1 MKLEQRSGTLEFN
14 NENEVIVTLD
24 LRQSKRFHNEEFET
38 ESIDGDLFVR
48 SIKPDAPILY
58 NHHSEAIVSDDY
70 EVTANNGIVTVKVQ
84 LDPRNMYANTIL
96 SLREKSQKR
105 LGASFAFHCLSEEI
119 RNKHREV
126 KDLIVSEISILSV
139 ASAYPSS
146 VRCLESN
153 EIREISLEELQEMID
168 KSVAKALE
176 PKEKEVK
183 IEPEIAPEPQKIEEK
198 QSQIEQKP
206 LEIKLNTDDFKGIFS
221 DFLSDLKAEL
231 APKNEPKIEEKEVK
245 VEEKEVKID
254 QKVEEKPVVEAPQPQ
269 KIDDETLQKVEQYK
283 KMLAEMEE

>member
-48 SIKPDAPILY
+48 SIMPDAPILF
-58 NHHSEAIVSDDY
+58 NHKSGEIVSDDY

-105 LGASFAFHCLSEEI
+105 LGASFAFRCLKDEI

-126 KDLIVSEISILSV
+126 KDLVVSEISILSV

-146 VRCLESN
+146 VRCLEDN
-153 EIREISLEELQEMID
+153 EVRELTIEELQEMID

-198 QSQIEQKP
+198 QPQIEQKP
-206 LEIKLNTDDFKGIFS
+206 LEIKLNTDDFKGIFN
-221 DFLSDLKAEL
+221 DFLADLKAEL
-231 APKNEPKIEEKEVK
+231 APKNEPKI
-245 VEEKEVKID
+245 EEKEVKID

-283 KMLAEMEE
+283 QMLAEMEE

>member
-24 LRQSKRFHNEEFET
+24 LRQSKRFYNEEFET

-48 SIKPDAPILY
+48 SIMPDAPILF
-58 NHHSEAIVSDDY
+58 NHRSSEIVSDDY

-105 LGASFAFHCLSEEI
+105 LGASFAFRCLKDEI

-126 KDLIVSEISILSV
+126 KDLVVSEISILSV

-153 EIREISLEELQEMID
+153 EIRELTMEELQEMID

-183 IEPEIAPEPQKIEEK
+183 DEPEIAPEPQKIEEK
-198 QSQIEQKP
+198 QPQIEQKP

-231 APKNEPKIEEKEVK
+231 APKDEPKIEEKDNK

-283 KMLAEMEE
+283 QMLAEMEE

>member
-1 MKLEQRSGTLEFN
+1 MKLEKRSGTLEFN
-14 NENEVIVTLD
+14 NDNEVIVTLD

-48 SIKPDAPILY
+48 SIMKDAPILY

-70 EVTANNGIVTVKVQ
+70 EVTADNGIVTVKVQ

-105 LGASFAFHCLSEEI
+105 LGASFAFRCLKDEI

-126 KDLIVSEISILSV
+126 KDLVVSEISILSV

-146 VRCLESN
+146 VRCLEN
-153 EIREISLEELQEMID
+153 DEIREISLEELQEMID

-183 IEPEIAPEPQKIEEK
+183 VEPEIATEPQKFEEK
-198 QSQIEQKP
+198 QPQIEQKP

-231 APKNEPKIEEKEVK
+231 SPKNEPKI
-245 VEEKEVKID
+245 EEKEVKID

-283 KMLAEMEE
+283 QMLAEMEE

>member
-24 LRQSKRFHNEEFET
+24 LRQSKRFYNEEFET

-48 SIKPDAPILY
+48 SIMPDAPILF
-58 NHHSEAIVSDDY
+58 NHRSSEIVSDDY
-70 EVTANNGIVTVKVQ
+70 EVTADNGIVTVKVQ

-105 LGASFAFHCLSEEI
+105 LGASFAFRCLKDEI

-126 KDLIVSEISILSV
+126 KDLVVSEISILSV

-153 EIREISLEELQEMID
+153 EIRELTMEELQEMID

-183 IEPEIAPEPQKIEEK
+183 IEPEIAQEPQKIEEK
-198 QSQIEQKP
+198 QHQIEQKP

-221 DFLSDLKAEL
+221 DFLRDLKAEL
-231 APKNEPKIEEKEVK
+231 TPKDEQKIEEKEVK

-269 KIDDETLQKVEQYK
+269 KIDDEILQKVEQYK
-283 KMLAEMEE
+283 QMLAEMEE

>member
-1 MKLEQRSGTLEFN
+1 MKLEQRSGTLEF

-48 SIKPDAPILY
+48 SIMKDAPILY

-70 EVTANNGIVTVKVQ
+70 EVTADNGIVTVKVQ

-105 LGASFAFHCLSEEI
+105 LGASFAFRCLKDEI

-126 KDLIVSEISILSV
+126 KDLVVSEISILSI

-146 VRCLESN
+146 VRCLEDN
-153 EIREISLEELQEMID
+153 EVRELTIEELQEMID

-183 IEPEIAPEPQKIEEK
+183 IEPEIASEPQKIEEK
-198 QSQIEQKP
+198 QPQIEQKP
-206 LEIKLNTDDFKGIFS
+206 LEIKLNTDDFKGIFN
-221 DFLSDLKAEL
+221 DFLADLKAEL
-231 APKNEPKIEEKEVK
+231 SPKNEPKI
-245 VEEKEVKID
+245 EEKEVKID
-254 QKVEEKPVVEAPQPQ
+254 QKVEEKPVIEAPQPQ

-283 KMLAEMEE
+283 QMLAEMEE

>member
-48 SIKPDAPILY
+48 SVEPDAPILL
-58 NHHSEAIVSDDY
+58 NHKRDQIVSDDY
-70 EVTANNGIVTVKVQ
+70 DISANNGIVTVKVQ
-84 LDPRNMYANTIL
+84 LDPRNMYANTVL

-105 LGASFAFHCLSEEI
+105 LGCSFAFRCISDEI
-119 RNKHREV
+119 RNKHREI
-126 KDLIVSEISILSV
+126 KELIVSEISILSV

-146 VRCLESN
+146 VRCLEDN
-153 EIREISLEELQEMID
+153 EVRELTIEELQEMID

-198 QSQIEQKP
+198 QPQIEQKP

-245 VEEKEVKID
+245 IEEKEVKID
-254 QKVEEKPVVEAPQPQ
+254 KKVEEKPVVEAPQPQ

>member
-1 MKLEQRSGTLEFN
+1 MKLEKRSGTLEFN

-48 SIKPDAPILY
+48 SVEPDAPILL
-58 NHHSEAIVSDDY
+58 NHKRDQIVSDDY
-70 EVTANNGIVTVKVQ
+70 DISANNGIVTVKVQ
-84 LDPRNMYANTIL
+84 LDPRNMYANTVL

-105 LGASFAFHCLSEEI
+105 LGCSFAFRCISDEI

-126 KDLIVSEISILSV
+126 KELIVSEISILSV

-146 VRCLESN
+146 VRCLEDN
-153 EIREISLEELQEMID
+153 EVRELTIEELQEMID

-176 PKEKEVK
+176 PKEKDVK
-183 IEPEIAPEPQKIEEK
+183 IEPKIAPEPQKIEEK
-198 QSQIEQKP
+198 QHQIEQKP
-206 LEIKLNTDDFKGIFS
+206 LEIKLNADEFKGIFN

-231 APKNEPKIEEKEVK
+231 APKNEQKIEEKEVK
-245 VEEKEVKID
+245 ID
-254 QKVEEKPVVEAPQPQ
+254 KKVEEKPVVEAPQPQ

-283 KMLAEMEE
+283 QMLAEMEE

>member
-1 MKLEQRSGTLEFN
+1 MKLEQRSGVVEF
-14 NENEVIVTLD
+14 NENEVTVTLD
-24 LRQSKRFHNEEFET
+24 LRQSKKFHNAPFET
-38 ESIDGDLFVR
+38 ESIDAELFVR
-48 SIKPDAPILY
+48 SIESEAPILF
-58 NHHSEAIVSDDY
+58 NHKREQIVSDDY
-70 EVTANNGIVTVKVQ
+70 DVTANNGVVTVKVR
-84 LDPRNMYANTIL
+84 LDERNMYANTIL

-105 LGASFAFHCLSEEI
+105 LGCSFAFRCLADEI

-146 VRCLESN
+146 VRCLEDN
-153 EIREISLEELQEMID
+153 EVRELTIEELQEMID

-176 PKEKEVK
+176 PKEKDVK
-183 IEPEIAPEPQKIEEK
+183 IEPEITPEPQKIEEK
-198 QSQIEQKP
+198 QPQIEQKP

-245 VEEKEVKID
+245 ID

>member
-1 MKLEQRSGTLEFN
+1 MKLEKRSGTLEFN

-48 SIKPDAPILY
+48 SIMPDAPILF
-58 NHHSEAIVSDDY
+58 NHKSGEIVSDDY
-70 EVTANNGIVTVKVQ
+70 EVTADNGIVTVKVQ

-105 LGASFAFHCLSEEI
+105 LGASFAFRCLKDEI

-126 KDLIVSEISILSV
+126 KDLVVSEISILSV

-153 EIREISLEELQEMID
+153 EIRELTIEELQEMID

-183 IEPEIAPEPQKIEEK
+183 VEPEIDPEPQKIEEK
-198 QSQIEQKP
+198 QHQIEQKP
-206 LEIKLNTDDFKGIFS
+206 LEIKLNTDDFKGIFN
-221 DFLSDLKAEL
+221 DFLADLKAEL
-231 APKNEPKIEEKEVK
+231 SPKNEPKI
-245 VEEKEVKID
+245 EEKEVKID

-283 KMLAEMEE
+283 QMLAEMEE

>member
-1 MKLEQRSGTLEFN
+1 MKLEKRSGTLEFN

-105 LGASFAFHCLSEEI
+105 LGASFAFRCLSEEI

-198 QSQIEQKP
+198 QPQIEQKP

-231 APKNEPKIEEKEVK
+231 TPKNDPKIEEKEVK

>member
-14 NENEVIVTLD
+14 ENEVTVTLD

-38 ESIDGDLFVR
+38 ESIDADLFLR
-48 SIKPDAPILY
+48 SIEPDAPILF
-58 NHHSEAIVSDDY
+58 NHKRDQIVSDDY
-70 EVTANNGIVTVKVQ
+70 DVTANNGVVTVKVR
-84 LDPRNMYANTIL
+84 LDERNMYANTIL

-105 LGASFAFHCLSEEI
+105 LGCSFSFRCLADEI

-146 VRCLESN
+146 VRCLEN
-153 EIREISLEELQEMID
+153 DEIRELTMEELQEMID

-183 IEPEIAPEPQKIEEK
+183 VEPEITTEPQKIEEK
-198 QSQIEQKP
+198 QPQIEQKP
-206 LEIKLNTDDFKGIFS
+206 LEIKLNADEFKGIFN
-221 DFLSDLKAEL
+221 DFLSGLKAEL
-231 APKNEPKIEEKEVK
+231 SPKNEPKI
-245 VEEKEVKID
+245 EEKEVKID

-283 KMLAEMEE
+283 QMLAEMEE

>member
-14 NENEVIVTLD
+14 ENEVTVTLD
-24 LRQSKRFHNEEFET
+24 LRQSKRFYNEEFET
-38 ESIDGDLFVR
+38 ESIDADVFVR
-48 SIKPDAPILY
+48 SIMPDAPILF
-58 NHHSEAIVSDDY
+58 NHRSGEIVSDDY
-70 EVTANNGIVTVKVQ
+70 EVTANNGVVTVKVQ
-84 LDPRNMYANTIL
+84 LDPRNMYASTIL

-105 LGASFAFHCLSEEI
+105 LGCSFAFRCLKDEI

-126 KDLIVSEISILSV
+126 KELIVSEISILSV

-146 VRCLESN
+146 VRCLEN
-153 EIREISLEELQEMID
+153 DEIRELTMEELQEMID

-198 QSQIEQKP
+198 QPQIEQKP

-231 APKNEPKIEEKEVK
+231 APKNETKI
-245 VEEKEVKID
+245 EEKEVKID

-283 KMLAEMEE
+283 KLLAEMEE

>member
-1 MKLEQRSGTLEFN
+1 MKLEKRSGTLEFN
-14 NENEVIVTLD
+14 NDNEVIVTLD

-48 SIKPDAPILY
+48 SIMKDAPILY

-70 EVTANNGIVTVKVQ
+70 EVTADNGIVTVKVQ

-105 LGASFAFHCLSEEI
+105 LGASFAFRCLKDEI

-126 KDLIVSEISILSV
+126 KDLVVSEISILSV

-146 VRCLESN
+146 VRCLEDN
-153 EIREISLEELQEMID
+153 EVRELTIEELQEMID

-183 IEPEIAPEPQKIEEK
+183 VEPEIATEPQKIEEK
-198 QSQIEQKP
+198 QPQIEQKP
-206 LEIKLNTDDFKGIFS
+206 LEIKLNTDDFKGIFN
-221 DFLSDLKAEL
+221 DFLADLKAEL
-231 APKNEPKIEEKEVK
+231 SPKNEQKIEEKEVK
-245 VEEKEVKID
+245 ID
-254 QKVEEKPVVEAPQPQ
+254 KKVEEKPVVEAPQPQ

-283 KMLAEMEE
+283 QMLAEMEE

>member
-1 MKLEQRSGTLEFN
+1 MKLEKRSGTLEFN
-14 NENEVIVTLD
+14 NDNEVIVTLD

-48 SIKPDAPILY
+48 SIMKDAPILY

-70 EVTANNGIVTVKVQ
+70 EVTADNGIVTVKVQ

-105 LGASFAFHCLSEEI
+105 LGASFAFRCLKDEI

-126 KDLIVSEISILSV
+126 KDLVVSEISILSV

-146 VRCLESN
+146 VRCLEN
-153 EIREISLEELQEMID
+153 DEIREISLEELQEMID

-183 IEPEIAPEPQKIEEK
+183 VEPEIATEPQKIEEK
-198 QSQIEQKP
+198 QPQIEQKP
-206 LEIKLNTDDFKGIFS
+206 LEIKLNADEFKGIFN
-221 DFLSDLKAEL
+221 DFLADLKAEL
-231 APKNEPKIEEKEVK
+231 SPKNEPKI
-245 VEEKEVKID
+245 EEKEVKID
-254 QKVEEKPVVEAPQPQ
+254 QKVEEKPVVEDPQPQ

-283 KMLAEMEE
+283 QMLAEMEE

>member
-38 ESIDGDLFVR
+38 ESIDADLFLR
-48 SIKPDAPILY
+48 SIEPDAPILF
-58 NHHSEAIVSDDY
+58 NHKRDQIVSDDY
-70 EVTANNGIVTVKVQ
+70 DVTANNGVVTVKVR
-84 LDPRNMYANTIL
+84 LDERNMYANTIL

-105 LGASFAFHCLSEEI
+105 LGCSFAFRCLADEI

-126 KDLIVSEISILSV
+126 KELIVSEISILSV

-146 VRCLESN
+146 VRCLEN
-153 EIREISLEELQEMID
+153 DEIRELTMEELQEMID

-183 IEPEIAPEPQKIEEK
+183 VEPEIATEPQKIEEK
-198 QSQIEQKP
+198 QPQIEQKP
-206 LEIKLNTDDFKGIFS
+206 LEIKLNADEFKGIFN
-221 DFLSDLKAEL
+221 DFLSGLKAEL
-231 APKNEPKIEEKEVK
+231 SPKNEPKI
-245 VEEKEVKID
+245 EEKEVKID
-254 QKVEEKPVVEAPQPQ
+254 QKVEEKQVVEAPQPQ

-283 KMLAEMEE
+283 QMLAEMEE

>member
-1 MKLEQRSGTLEFN
+1 MKLEKRSGTWEFSN
-14 NENEVIVTLD
+14 DNEVIVTLD

-48 SIKPDAPILY
+48 SIMKDAPILY

-70 EVTANNGIVTVKVQ
+70 EVTADNGIVTVKVK

-105 LGASFAFHCLSEEI
+105 LGASFAFRCLKDEI

-126 KDLIVSEISILSV
+126 KDLVVSEISILSV

-146 VRCLESN
+146 VRCLEN
-153 EIREISLEELQEMID
+153 DEVREISLEELQEMID

-183 IEPEIAPEPQKIEEK
+183 VEQEIATESQKIEEK
-198 QSQIEQKP
+198 QPQIEQKP
-206 LEIKLNTDDFKGIFS
+206 LEIKLNADEFKGIFN
-221 DFLSDLKAEL
+221 DFLSGLKAEL
-231 APKNEPKIEEKEVK
+231 SPKNEPKI
-245 VEEKEVKID
+245 EEKEVKID

-283 KMLAEMEE
+283 QMLAEMEE

>member
-1 MKLEQRSGTLEFN
+1 MKLIEKRSGTLEFN

-105 LGASFAFHCLSEEI
+105 LGASFAFRCISDEI

-126 KDLIVSEISILSV
+126 KELIVSEISILSV

-146 VRCLESN
+146 VRCLEN
-153 EIREISLEELQEMID
+153 DEIRELTMEELQEMID

-183 IEPEIAPEPQKIEEK
+183 IEPEVAPEHQKIEEK
-198 QSQIEQKP
+198 QPQIEQKP
-206 LEIKLNTDDFKGIFS
+206 LEIKLNADEFKGIFN
-221 DFLSDLKAEL
+221 DFLSGLKAEL
-231 APKNEPKIEEKEVK
+231 SPKNEPKI
-245 VEEKEVKID
+245 EEKEVKID
-254 QKVEEKPVVEAPQPQ
+254 QKVEEKPVVEASQPQ

-283 KMLAEMEE
+283 KLLAEMEE